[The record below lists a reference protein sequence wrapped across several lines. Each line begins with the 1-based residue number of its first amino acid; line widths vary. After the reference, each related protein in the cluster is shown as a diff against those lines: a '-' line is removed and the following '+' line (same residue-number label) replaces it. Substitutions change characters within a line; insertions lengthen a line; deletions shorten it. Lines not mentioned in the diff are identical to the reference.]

1 MHYLH
6 LYAREGDRDAG
17 GMFFKTAFYII
28 YVLLSFIIVV
38 FTVIIKANATSKLKA
53 YWVCKLSLP

>member
-1 MHYLH
+1 MLQCSKMHYLH

-17 GMFFKTAFYII
+17 GVFFKTAFYII
-28 YVLLSFIIVV
+28 YYVLLSFIIVV

-53 YWVCKLSLP
+53 Y